1 MFIIHQSYSMF
12 KSLLEKIRKYADNLD
27 AVQKL
32 IQRYYDAAVQKFYS
46 RIRKEKGGM
55 FCFHLSNGECVAG
68 RIRRNGHGKKR
79 TVSLGEG
86 AEITINL
93 NCIRCDELHVDL
105 LTIGLVMD
113 IWTEKGND
121 STDYARVASQEDFDS
136 F

>member
-93 NCIRCDELHVDL
+93 SCIRCDDLHVC
-105 LTIGLVMD
+105 
-113 IWTEKGND
+113 
-121 STDYARVASQEDFDS
+121 QEIYPFFVS
-136 F
+136 SSIC